1 MTRIGFVQQRWEEF
15 HLPRWVCFFRF
26 VHTVTIYL
34 SKPARAVSAVRFL
47 LWNASLVHCFL
58 VLGAIYFCV
67 ASLVLCIVSYIAQ
80 ACYRSGASTLY
91 KFVTFSIS
99 VGLLFWV
106 YSSSTKMSMILSVS
120 ILLNCSRARIAVVN
134 SSRVTCEKNHRTK
147 RVKTLQQTFPFWSSS
162 ISAKVLEVMNSFEAW
177 ESNHGHC
184 LSDISSVKS
193 SFDIVFVEDFVG
205 TTQYQMFYAS
215 LSFNPKLK
223 S

>member
-1 MTRIGFVQQRWEEF
+1 MFEKSGKENKEERRLAQKQKKPNLTKMLDSA
-15 HLPRWVCFFRF
+15 LPSC
-26 VHTVTIYL
+26 
-34 SKPARAVSAVRFL
+34 
-47 LWNASLVHCFL
+47 
-58 VLGAIYFCV
+58 
-67 ASLVLCIVSYIAQ
+67 
-80 ACYRSGASTLY
+80 TLY

-99 VGLLFWV
+99 VGLLKWV

-193 SFDIVFVEDFVG
+193 SFGIIFVEDFVG